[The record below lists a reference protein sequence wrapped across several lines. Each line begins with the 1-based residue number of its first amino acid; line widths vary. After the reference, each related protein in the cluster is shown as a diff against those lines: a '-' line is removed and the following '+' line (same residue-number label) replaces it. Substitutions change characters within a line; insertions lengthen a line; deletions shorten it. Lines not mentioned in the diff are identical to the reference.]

1 MGQESSR
8 STGQTSN
15 FARAPDATD
24 QCDDAGM
31 PDGETPAPQTPA
43 PQTPAPQTPAPQ
55 TPAPQTPAVVIR
67 ISPMAQFAPA
77 FLAVSILVLVPAFGN
92 WALVLL
98 LIPALVSVAIIRL
111 RTVADRDAVTARSL
125 LTSKTVPWSQVEG
138 LRFTR
143 GGWARACGAGG
154 DALLLPA
161 VTFATLPRLTAA
173 SAGRVPNPYR

>member
-1 MGQESSR
+1 
-8 STGQTSN
+8 
-15 FARAPDATD
+15 
-24 QCDDAGM
+24 M
-31 PDGETPAPQTPA
+31 PAGETPAPQTPA
-43 PQTPAPQTPAPQ
+43 SQTPAPQTPAPDAQ
-55 TPAPQTPAVVIR
+55 PVVIR

-77 FLAVSILVLVPAFGN
+77 FLAVSILVLIPAFGN
-92 WALVLL
+92 WALALL
-98 LIPALVSVAIIRL
+98 LIPALVSVAIVRL
-111 RTVADRDAVTARSL
+111 RTVANRDGVTARSL
-125 LTSKTVPWSQVEG
+125 LSTKTVPWSQIEG

>member
-31 PDGETPAPQTPA
+31 SDGETPAPQA
-43 PQTPAPQTPAPQ
+43 Q
-55 TPAPQTPAVVIR
+55 AVVIR

>member
-1 MGQESSR
+1 
-8 STGQTSN
+8 
-15 FARAPDATD
+15 
-24 QCDDAGM
+24 M
-31 PDGETPAPQTPA
+31 PAGETPASQTPA
-43 PQTPAPQTPAPQ
+43 PDAQP
-55 TPAPQTPAVVIR
+55 VVIR

-77 FLAVSILVLVPAFGN
+77 FLAVSILVLIPAFGN
-92 WALVLL
+92 WALALL
-98 LIPALVSVAIIRL
+98 LIPALVSVAIVRL
-111 RTVADRDAVTARSL
+111 RTVANRDGVTARSL
-125 LTSKTVPWSQVEG
+125 LSTKTVPWSQIEG

>member
-43 PQTPAPQTPAPQ
+43 PQTPAS
-55 TPAPQTPAVVIR
+55 QTPAVVIR

>member
-1 MGQESSR
+1 
-8 STGQTSN
+8 
-15 FARAPDATD
+15 
-24 QCDDAGM
+24 M
-31 PDGETPAPQTPA
+31 PAGETPTPQTPT
-43 PQTPAPQTPAPQ
+43 PQTPTPDAQP
-55 TPAPQTPAVVIR
+55 VVIR

-77 FLAVSILVLVPAFGN
+77 FLAVSILVLIPAFGN
-92 WALVLL
+92 WALALL
-98 LIPALVSVAIIRL
+98 LIPALVSIAIVRL

-125 LTSKTVPWSQVEG
+125 LSTKTVPWSQIEG

-173 SAGRVPNPYR
+173 SAGRVPNPYRSTIWSGERVNAVQEEPGRYAAAGAEQQREE

>member
-1 MGQESSR
+1 
-8 STGQTSN
+8 
-15 FARAPDATD
+15 
-24 QCDDAGM
+24 M
-31 PDGETPAPQTPA
+31 PAGETPTPQTPA
-43 PQTPAPQTPAPQ
+43 PDAQP
-55 TPAPQTPAVVIR
+55 VVIR

-77 FLAVSILVLVPAFGN
+77 FLAVSILVLIPAFGN
-92 WALVLL
+92 WALALL
-98 LIPALVSVAIIRL
+98 LIPALVSIAIVRL

-125 LTSKTVPWSQVEG
+125 LSTKTVPWSQIEG

-154 DALLLPA
+154 DALLLPG